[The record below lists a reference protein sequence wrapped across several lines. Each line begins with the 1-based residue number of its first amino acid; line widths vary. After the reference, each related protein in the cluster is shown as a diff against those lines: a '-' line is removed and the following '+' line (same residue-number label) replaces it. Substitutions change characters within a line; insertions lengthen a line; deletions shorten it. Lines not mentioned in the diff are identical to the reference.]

1 MMLSIEIIRHVASCV
16 LIRWNSIMHS
26 DLAIVLGT
34 WHSTFRVTPAVVH
47 VSLFPRSCRLR

>member
-1 MMLSIEIIRHVASCV
+1 MLSIEIIRHVASCV